1 MGNLPSG
8 RRNSRISQ
16 NPGPAGGPPPPRIVP
31 VPPGYPGGHAAPP
44 PPPGPANYPP
54 HVPYYPY
61 PPYNNGIG
69 GPIPAPQYF
78 QHNIIQSNGQYM
90 MNLPPA
96 QMYRNPPYAPPP
108 PRALEVAEHQK
119 ANTIQN
125 DVNLKKATLRLEK
138 DEENPG
144 YYLVAFSFDATV
156 AGRSVTIFL
165 SLLLLFHC
173 WQLLGQHVCK
183 PFNNF
188 SNCFMTS
195 EIMYELLNLRFS
207 RSEILFQEIKGFFGP

>member
-1 MGNLPSG
+1 MSKSGWSGFFLMGNLPSS

-16 NPGPAGGPPPPRIVP
+16 NPGPAGGGVPPPQRIVP
-31 VPPGYPGGHAAPP
+31 HPPGYPGGYAAPTP
-44 PPPGPANYPP
+44 PPAPPGPANYPAP
-54 HVPYYPY
+54 PMPYHSYPT
-61 PPYNNGIG
+61 YNNGMG

-90 MNLPPA
+90 MNLPPT
-96 QMYRNPPYAPPP
+96 QMYRSHQGPAMPPYPMPPPP
-108 PRALEVAEHQK
+108 PRVLEVAEHQK

-156 AGRSVTIFL
+156 AGRLVHFSSSHFNHWINMFYNLYADSTTA
-165 SLLLLFHC
+165 LL
-173 WQLLGQHVCK
+173 
-183 PFNNF
+183 P
-188 SNCFMTS
+188 
-195 EIMYELLNLRFS
+195 
-207 RSEILFQEIKGFFGP
+207 